1 MTLDGI
7 ENLWK
12 TMICRGDCLDW
23 IGTFEENKLSG
34 LIGRRT
40 DEGWAAADEWMDG
53 WNDGGRKGVRA
64 GEWSDV
70 SCGDGCY
77 KIVQLPHPSSAN
89 MCVSVWPLRPL
100 GGPTCSNIDVA
111 AKLYP
116 VFWLFLCVC
125 LTAGTNSLS
134 WCLQVLLVN
143 KLLFLCVCVRPFVH
157 LCLPTLRT
165 LYYVGSVPMFLPF

>member
-1 MTLDGI
+1 
-7 ENLWK
+7 
-12 TMICRGDCLDW
+12 MICRGHCLDW
-23 IGTFEENKLSG
+23 VGTFEENKLSG
-34 LIGRRT
+34 LIGRRK

-70 SCGDGCY
+70 SRGDGCY

-100 GGPTCSNIDVA
+100 GGPTCSNIDMA
-111 AKLYP
+111 TKLYP

-143 KLLFLCVCVRPFVH
+143 KLLFLCVCEAI
-157 LCLPTLRT
+157 CA
-165 LYYVGSVPMFLPF
+165 SVPSDLANPLLRWERAYVPTFLWFFFQN